1 MMDEIIKNYNAAVL
15 DTDRVKALQI
25 VADALV
31 QNVSPEDIVFKVV
44 IPGMDMMVKALS
56 EGFDTNLA
64 QHFMTSQIAADVT
77 EKMLLL
83 FKTPPEI
90 VGTVV
95 IGTAAG
101 DLHTLG
107 KRIVIGCLKAQL
119 IEVTDLGVNVSAE
132 KFVDEAVARGAQ
144 VIGVSAMM
152 VHTARGENGAL
163 KVRKILKERG
173 LENKIKLVVGGAP
186 YRYDPDLYKVV
197 QADAWAENGVSA
209 LRVIMDCIEQVN
221 TVSSMDRLV
230 AAANGK
236 ILDHIPVF
244 CNLLDQ
250 GARELGLSIE
260 EYFSKGENVAEAQL
274 KMLKKFGHDNVW
286 SLFYVGKEA
295 ELFGC
300 EKIRFAKDGPPNVE
314 DYIIQSYDDIVN
326 LKVPDDISTHPA
338 FAETAKCLAI
348 LKREVG
354 GKVPICAY
362 LTASMSLPAI
372 LMSMEKWM
380 ELLMLGDPLMRDMLL
395 EKCSDFFRK
404 EIAAYREAGADVLVY
419 ADPYG
424 STDIIPMKLFREL
437 SLKWMKRDLEP
448 GGLNGV
454 VYYVGGARLNTVVD
468 EVIREV
474 GISTYYPGPMENI
487 AESMQIINGRAL
499 CAGVINDIKLLD
511 WSPEE
516 VRAEVKRIVRDG
528 LAHGHKLFFGTVVM
542 PYGIPEENIK
552 TMIAA
557 AKEYGRAPQT

>member
-1 MMDEIIKNYNAAVL
+1 MIEDIIRNYNAAVL
-15 DTDRVKALQI
+15 DTDRARALQV
-25 VADALV
+25 VAEAIE
-31 QNVSPEDIVFKVV
+31 QGVSPEDIVFKVV

-77 EKMLLL
+77 EKMLAN
-83 FKTPPEI
+83 FKTPPEVI
-90 VGTVV
+90 GKVV

-107 KRIVIGCLKAQL
+107 KRIVIGCLKAQM
-119 IEVTDLGVNVSAE
+119 IEVTDLGVNVPAE
-132 KFVDEAVARGAQ
+132 RFVDEAVARGAQ

-163 KVRKILKERG
+163 KVRKILRERG
-173 LENKIKLVVGGAP
+173 LERKIKLVVGGAP
-186 YRYDPDLYKVV
+186 YRYDPELYQVV

-209 LRVIMDCIEQVN
+209 SKVIMDCIAEVKAI
-221 TVSSMDRLV
+221 TSWDRLI

-250 GARELGLSIE
+250 GAREMGLSIE
-260 EYFSKGENVAEAQL
+260 DYFSNGDNVAEAQL

-314 DYIIQSYDDIVN
+314 DYIIQSYEDIAR
-326 LKVPDDISTHPA
+326 LRVPDDISAHPA

-362 LTASMSLPAI
+362 ITASMSIPAL

-380 ELLMLGDPLMRDMLL
+380 ELLMIGDPAVRDMLL
-395 EKCSDFFRK
+395 EKCSEFIRK
-404 EIAAYREAGADVLVY
+404 EIEAYRKAGADILVY

-424 STDIIPMKLFREL
+424 STDIIPMKLFKEL
-437 SLKWMKRDLEP
+437 SLKWIKRDLEP

-454 VYYVGGARLNTVVD
+454 VYYVGGARLNSVAD

-474 GISTYYPGPMENI
+474 GITTYYPGPMEDI
-487 AESMQIINGRAL
+487 AESMRIIDNRAL
-499 CAGVINDIKLLD
+499 CACVINDIKLLD
-511 WSPEE
+511 WTPDE
-516 VRAEVKRIVRDG
+516 VRTEVKRIVQSG
-528 LAHGHKLFFGTVVM
+528 LGVGKKMFFGTVVM

-552 TMIAA
+552 TMIDT
-557 AKEYGRAPQT
+557 AKEFGRV